1 MGKNRTIALLAVCG
15 LLFLNGCGNEALKQA
30 QQDLEQENYEYALE
44 GYQEAISQGEDLAE
58 AYRGAGVSA
67 LKLGQYENAVEYLGE
82 AFAQEKTSDSFQK
95 DVLSYKITAEY
106 KLGQYEEALSDC
118 QSLMNYSADADTYY
132 LAGRV
137 NLAVDAYEE
146 AQANF
151 EKACEKDGSSQMA
164 IQIYEAYKEKEM
176 EADGS
181 RYLEQALEKEENS
194 YQKGQ
199 LYYYMEDYENAE
211 EQLQK
216 AVDQKET
223 EAACLLGQV
232 YLEKGDTAGAREMF
246 QQYLDMEGTRAK
258 GYNGLVLCDIK
269 EENYEEALKNIEAGL
284 EDAETEDM
292 KLLMFNEVVVYEKMS
307 DFATAK
313 EKADKYTEWFPDDE
327 EMRKEQTFLASR
339 IG

>member
-1 MGKNRTIALLAVCG
+1 M
-15 LLFLNGCGNEALKQA
+15 
-30 QQDLEQENYEYALE
+30 D
-44 GYQEAISQGEDLAE
+44 
-58 AYRGAGVSA
+58 
-67 LKLGQYENAVEYLGE
+67 
-82 AFAQEKTSDSFQK
+82 
-95 DVLSYKITAEY
+95 
-106 KLGQYEEALSDC
+106 
-118 QSLMNYSADADTYY
+118 
-132 LAGRV
+132 
-137 NLAVDAYEE
+137 
-146 AQANF
+146 
-151 EKACEKDGSSQMA
+151 

-199 LYYYMEDYENAE
+199 LYYYMEDYENAK

-258 GYNGLVLCDIK
+258 GYNGLALCDIK

-327 EMRKEQTFLASR
+327 EMQKEQTFLASR